1 EEQAP
6 PSSSEPVPDRGRL
19 ILFGMPDRRGAVFV
33 EKSVT
38 NEGRTPRKLYA
49 NASYGPPW
57 PGENRPRE
65 LVERADGRFVRH
77 RNSLVAGPV
86 PRSVIAR
93 KRLGG
98 GRGCAPGR
106 VLAPPGDRLHRG
118 SPRRGRRSTYGSSRG
133 DGKPPGMTQ
142 TSMSRERIRRG
153 PSGTRRSRLRT

>member
-1 EEQAP
+1 
-6 PSSSEPVPDRGRL
+6 
-19 ILFGMPDRRGAVFV
+19 MPDRRGTFFV
-33 EKSVT
+33 ETSVT

-98 GRGCAPGR
+98 GRGRPPGR
-106 VLAPPGDRLHRG
+106 VLVPQGDRRHRG
-118 SPRRGRRSTYGSSRG
+118 SHRRGRRSSYVNSRC
-133 DGKPPGMTQ
+133 DG
-142 TSMSRERIRRG
+142 
-153 PSGTRRSRLRT
+153 

>member
-1 EEQAP
+1 
-6 PSSSEPVPDRGRL
+6 
-19 ILFGMPDRRGAVFV
+19 MPDRRGVFFV

-77 RNSLVAGPV
+77 RNSLVAGRV
-86 PRSVIAR
+86 PRSALAR

-98 GRGCAPGR
+98 GRGCASGR
-106 VLAPPGDRLHRG
+106 VLVPQGDRLHRG
-118 SPRRGRRSTYGSSRG
+118 SPRRARRWIYVRSRR
-133 DGKPPGMTQ
+133 DGK
-142 TSMSRERIRRG
+142 
-153 PSGTRRSRLRT
+153 